1 MLPLNG
7 DAPRGPNVFA
17 LFKDLPNSFVP
28 GLAGITGGLVGRSL
42 SGLTSRTDIERPR
55 AGGINGFGVND
66 ASCTICLPKIVGC
79 ACCDEGF
86 AGIFGF
92 SALLIGG
99 GARISGLGSSGGP
112 GRLNSPDLLGGGGSG
127 GRL

>member
-1 MLPLNG
+1 M
-7 DAPRGPNVFA
+7 FA
-17 LFKDLPNSFVP
+17 LFKDLPNSFMP
-28 GLAGITGGLVGRSL
+28 GRAGITGGLVGRSL

-55 AGGINGFGVND
+55 GGGINGFGVND
-66 ASCTICLPKIVGC
+66 ASCTICLPKPAGC
-79 ACCDEGF
+79 ACCAEVF
-86 AGIFGF
+86 AGILGF

-99 GARISGLGSSGGP
+99 GARLSGLGGSGGP